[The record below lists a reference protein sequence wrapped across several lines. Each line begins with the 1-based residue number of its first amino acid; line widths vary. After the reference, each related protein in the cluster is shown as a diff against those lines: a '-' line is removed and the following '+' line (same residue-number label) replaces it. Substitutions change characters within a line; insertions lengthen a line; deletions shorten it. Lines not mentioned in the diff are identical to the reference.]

1 MMNPSELRAYEFKTA
16 GRNAYKS
23 EDVDNF
29 FGEVAV
35 NYEKMYRENAELIKR
50 VNMLAD
56 RLEQYKADE
65 NEIKNA
71 VISAQKAA
79 DIIVKQAE
87 ESVEDSK
94 AEAEAILAAAKGE
107 ADIIK
112 IDAEKQAIADSD
124 LLLSVARDKAEQII
138 NKAKEEAHGILIEA
152 NDSASDKVGEATRTV
167 TSESLYYDMLK
178 KEVSEFKASILAQ
191 YKAHIEMISKLP
203 EIAIEEANKDLED
216 ETVSEEVVEETI
228 IEESTDASTL
238 EETEEAKIEFIQ
250 EEEEES
256 IPDSLPLTEE
266 TAEDTEEET
275 GEYVEKTTLPY
286 DFFEETSSLEFVE
299 NSDEE
304 NGDIPEFNTD
314 ETDNRETEE
323 YDESSD
329 ITEETDETEYSEEEK
344 LPADIPISR
353 GFSVDKSVVEENN
366 GVFSSEKNDPLSIL
380 NSIETIDAESA
391 EETEGAVEPKRRG
404 LFRRKK

>member
-50 VNMLAD
+50 VGMLAD

-87 ESVEDSK
+87 ESIEDSK

-152 NDSASDKVGEATRTV
+152 NDSASDRVGEATRTV

-203 EIAIEEANKDLED
+203 EIAVEEANKDLE
-216 ETVSEEVVEETI
+216 ETVNEEIVEEEKYF
-228 IEESTDASTL
+228 EESTDAATL
-238 EETEEAKIEFIQ
+238 EETEETKIEFIQ
-250 EEEEES
+250 EEEEL

-266 TAEDTEEET
+266 TAENVEEET

-299 NSDEE
+299 NADDED
-304 NGDIPEFNTD
+304 GDIPEFNTD

-323 YDESSD
+323 YDEPAD
-329 ITEETDETEYSEEEK
+329 ITEETEKTEDSEEEK

-353 GFSVDKSVVEENN
+353 GFTVDKSVVEENN

-391 EETEGAVEPKRRG
+391 EETEGAVVPKRRG

>member
-50 VNMLAD
+50 VGMLAD

-87 ESVEDSK
+87 ESIEDSK

-203 EIAIEEANKDLED
+203 EIAVEEANKDLE
-216 ETVSEEVVEETI
+216 ETVNEEIVEEEKYF
-228 IEESTDASTL
+228 EESTDAATL
-238 EETEEAKIEFIQ
+238 DETEETKIEFIQ
-250 EEEEES
+250 EEEELL
-256 IPDSLPLTEE
+256 PDSLPLTEE
-266 TAEDTEEET
+266 TAENVEEET

-299 NSDEE
+299 NADDED
-304 NGDIPEFNTD
+304 GDIPEFNTD

-323 YDESSD
+323 YDVPAD
-329 ITEETDETEYSEEEK
+329 ITEETEKTEDSEEEK

-353 GFSVDKSVVEENN
+353 GFTVDKSVVEENN

-391 EETEGAVEPKRRG
+391 EETEGAVVPKRKG